1 MLKIKSK
8 IIVAPKPILK
18 NKGMSFIEVL
28 IALVILVTGILG
40 AAAMQASAKKASF
53 DAYQRSIASA
63 LTQDIIE
70 KMRNNDPGSLSLY
83 EGNYGAD
90 AAAVPGVICNSP
102 GVLCTTPAQVRA
114 NDIFEWSQALRGAN
128 TMNNGNRAG
137 SLIDA
142 IGCIAVENQKVTV
155 MVSWQGRVATTDG
168 AANNG
173 LVAAECGAEGDSRR
187 QVMIDVFII

>member
-8 IIVAPKPILK
+8 IIVTPKPILK
-18 NKGMSFIEVL
+18 NKGMTFIEVL
-28 IALVILVTGILG
+28 ISLVILVTGILG
-40 AAAMQASAKKASF
+40 AAAMQASAKKGSF

-70 KMRNNDPGSLSLY
+70 RMRNNDPDFLSLY
-83 EGNYGAD
+83 EGDYGVDPAP
-90 AAAVPGVICNSP
+90 VPGVVCNSP
-102 GVLCTTPAQVRA
+102 GILCNTPAQVTA
-114 NDIFEWSQALRGAN
+114 YDIFEWSQALRGAN

-137 SLIDA
+137 GLIDA

-155 MVSWQGRVATTDG
+155 MVSWQGRVVTKDG
-168 AANNG
+168 AVNNG
-173 LVAAECGAEGDSRR
+173 LVAAECGTAGNSRR